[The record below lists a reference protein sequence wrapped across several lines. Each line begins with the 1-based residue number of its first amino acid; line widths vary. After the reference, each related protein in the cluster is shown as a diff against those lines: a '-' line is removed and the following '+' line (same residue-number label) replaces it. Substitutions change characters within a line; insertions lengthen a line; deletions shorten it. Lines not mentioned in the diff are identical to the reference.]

1 MEVYADDMI
10 TKSVREADHVR
21 DLEETFKILPSYAM
35 KVNPRKCTFGVHSSE
50 FLRYMIDQQ
59 GIKANLDNI
68 QAIFQM

>member
-35 KVNPRKCTFGVHSSE
+35 KVNPRKCTFGVRSSE

>member
-21 DLEETFKILPSYAM
+21 DLEETFKILRSYAM
-35 KVNPRKCTFGVHSSE
+35 KVNPRKCTFGVRSSE